1 MNILVVSDGSQDSQS
16 ALTYGI
22 GRALDTHGKLTIAHV
37 HKRQEVRSEKA
48 LQDSLRCF
56 DLVRASVHDHGC
68 GIPASAVFMSI
79 TDHRDI
85 LTYATN
91 AQIDLIVAPPVFDEL
106 ICSACCLVDIVSAD
120 EMQTIV
126 Q

>member
-1 MNILVVSDGSQDSQS
+1 MNILVASDGSPDSQP

-22 GRALDTHGKLTIAHV
+22 RKALETRGELTVVHV
-37 HKRQEVRSEKA
+37 YQRPKRGSEQT

-56 DLVRASVHDHGC
+56 DSVRASIQDHGC
-68 GIPASAVFMSI
+68 GVPASAVFMTI
-79 TDHRDI
+79 TDHNDI

-91 AQIDLIVAPPVFDEL
+91 AQIDLIVAPPAFDAL
-106 ICSACCLVDIVSAD
+106 FCSACCLVDIVSAED
-120 EMQTIV
+120 LQTAI

>member
-1 MNILVVSDGSQDSQS
+1 MNILVASDGSPDSQS

-22 GRALDTHGKLTIAHV
+22 GKALETRGELTVVHV
-37 HKRQEVRSEKA
+37 YQRRKRGSEQA

-56 DLVRASVHDHGC
+56 DSIRASIQDHGC
-68 GIPASAVFMSI
+68 GVPVSAVFMSI
-79 TDHRDI
+79 TDHNDI

-91 AQIDLIVAPPVFDEL
+91 AQIDLIVAPPAFDAL
-106 ICSACCLVDIVSAD
+106 FCSACCLVDIVSAED
-120 EMQTIV
+120 LQTAI

>member
-1 MNILVVSDGSQDSQS
+1 MNILVVSDGSPDSQS

-22 GRALDTHGKLTIAHV
+22 ERALESHGELTVVHV
-37 HKRQEVRSEKA
+37 HKRQEGSCEQA

-56 DLVRASVHDHGC
+56 DLVRASVHNHGC
-68 GIPASAVFMSI
+68 GIPASAVFMTI

-85 LTYATN
+85 LTYAAN
-91 AQIDLIVAPPVFDEL
+91 AQIDLIVASSAFDEL
-106 ICSACCLVDIVSAD
+106 IYSACCLVDIVSTD
-120 EMQTIV
+120 DLQTAV